1 MSEPGGAV
9 EPSKED
15 ASRDSNHRISP
26 TTSASET
33 ATTASQYTVRRSIDG
48 ILDGARRSPAVL
60 PATIG
65 IAGLL
70 VLAASDA
77 GYPPTT
83 WYGATLLA
91 LALLAVSLLT
101 LQGAVPPPRS
111 VIVGIVLMAGYALW
125 SAASAIWAEQ
135 AFLAWEG
142 AGRAVLY
149 AAIFAQFSAWPLSAG
164 AGRLLIAALG
174 LGVTAIGAF
183 QVVELGSTSQAETLF
198 IDGRL
203 VEPVG
208 YGNANVALWSMGML
222 ACLFAASARESAVAL
237 RSLSLA
243 GAVLLGGL
251 ALMGQSRGW
260 ALAFPLAALVFVL
273 LGPGRV
279 RRLAAV
285 AASGVAVLAINDPL
299 RAVRDEFEPNRL
311 AALIDDA
318 ISPLLVATAVA
329 AVVGLVWGLLDRRVA
344 VGERASR
351 RISSAVG
358 IATAVVV
365 LAAGV
370 AFVATQGNPVSTVD
384 ERWEEFKDGNGD
396 GDPAD
401 DSKSRFAS
409 ASGTNRYDFWSV
421 AWEGF
426 RDRPLVGAGQD
437 NFQQLYLR
445 KGTSGEEPRFAHSLQ
460 LGVLLQTGL
469 VGAFLLGGVLVA
481 ALAACLALRRAEP
494 QRRAVAGGALAVF
507 AYWLLHGSVD
517 WFWEFP
523 ALAGAAFAMLGLACA
538 VVPRPDSHERPKRMR
553 WRALGAVG
561 LAVAA
566 IPIAASW
573 LSTLEVRRVAST
585 WQERPDAVVERLK
598 RASDLNPLSPRPAL
612 AGGAIALRLERPA
625 LAREYFA
632 HALERDAGNTFALLD
647 LGLLTAERGDLNGA
661 RRLLERAL
669 ARAPRDPLLKEALQS
684 VRTGRPLAA
693 ADVNSRI
700 LEAARSRGSS
710 GGTR

>member
-1 MSEPGGAV
+1 
-9 EPSKED
+9 
-15 ASRDSNHRISP
+15 
-26 TTSASET
+26 
-33 ATTASQYTVRRSIDG
+33 
-48 ILDGARRSPAVL
+48 
-60 PATIG
+60 
-65 IAGLL
+65 
-70 VLAASDA
+70 
-77 GYPPTT
+77 
-83 WYGATLLA
+83 
-91 LALLAVSLLT
+91 
-101 LQGAVPPPRS
+101 
-111 VIVGIVLMAGYALW
+111 
-125 SAASAIWAEQ
+125 
-135 AFLAWEG
+135 
-142 AGRAVLY
+142 
-149 AAIFAQFSAWPLSAG
+149 
-164 AGRLLIAALG
+164 
-174 LGVTAIGAF
+174 
-183 QVVELGSTSQAETLF
+183 
-198 IDGRL
+198 
-203 VEPVG
+203 
-208 YGNANVALWSMGML
+208 
-222 ACLFAASARESAVAL
+222 
-237 RSLSLA
+237 
-243 GAVLLGGL
+243 
-251 ALMGQSRGW
+251 
-260 ALAFPLAALVFVL
+260 
-273 LGPGRV
+273 
-279 RRLAAV
+279 
-285 AASGVAVLAINDPL
+285 
-299 RAVRDEFEPNRL
+299 
-311 AALIDDA
+311 
-318 ISPLLVATAVA
+318 
-329 AVVGLVWGLLDRRVA
+329 
-344 VGERASR
+344 
-351 RISSAVG
+351 
-358 IATAVVV
+358 
-365 LAAGV
+365 
-370 AFVATQGNPVSTVD
+370 
-384 ERWEEFKDGNGD
+384 
-396 GDPAD
+396 
-401 DSKSRFAS
+401 
-409 ASGTNRYDFWSV
+409 
-421 AWEGF
+421 
-426 RDRPLVGAGQD
+426 VGAGQD

-700 LEAARSRGSS
+700 LEATRSRGSS